1 MRPAERAAILS
12 SSLSTQMTSL
22 PRSAKT
28 APVTSPTYPVPATQ
42 MFIRTGGKDY
52 SRAHRRGAGAKL
64 TAPRAAPARV
74 STGAAAHQ
82 EQVEQ
87 LRAVRRAREHR
98 LRRED
103 RPPREHGRRDEGQV
117 LDHVEGVMLEGG
129 VIGSGQVPGDERG
142 VVEPEGDREPGEAAE
157 QREQPQA
164 REQGGEQPGRD
175 GGQQER
181 RRRQGQQEVLHH
193 VGAQEGAVA
202 QVVERPVER
211 AREHDERAREGQ
223 EAAGGEPPALRARGP
238 QVESGESREARE
250 DLGVPFAHY
259 ARAT

>member
-74 STGAAAHQ
+74 STGAAAHRARGSASPGGTARPPPLFVRLGGRPAEEDPREGGKRRDRGRHPHDHAAEPPVLEGGEREDAGRRGVERIERRGGQRDERRDHRHRHAHQ

-87 LRAVRRAREHR
+87 LRAV
-98 LRRED
+98 
-103 RPPREHGRRDEGQV
+103 
-117 LDHVEGVMLEGG
+117 
-129 VIGSGQVPGDERG
+129 
-142 VVEPEGDREPGEAAE
+142 
-157 QREQPQA
+157 
-164 REQGGEQPGRD
+164 
-175 GGQQER
+175 
-181 RRRQGQQEVLHH
+181 
-193 VGAQEGAVA
+193 
-202 QVVERPVER
+202 
-211 AREHDERAREGQ
+211 
-223 EAAGGEPPALRARGP
+223 
-238 QVESGESREARE
+238 
-250 DLGVPFAHY
+250 
-259 ARAT
+259 